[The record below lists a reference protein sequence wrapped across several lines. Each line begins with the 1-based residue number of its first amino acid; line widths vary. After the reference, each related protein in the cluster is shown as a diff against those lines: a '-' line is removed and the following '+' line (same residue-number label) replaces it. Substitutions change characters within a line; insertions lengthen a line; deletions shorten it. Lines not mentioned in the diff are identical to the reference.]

1 MQNID
6 ALTVSTPSE
15 REIRI
20 TRAFDAPQRLV
31 FDAWTK
37 PELVQRWL
45 LGPPGWTMPVCE
57 IDLRPGG
64 SFRYV
69 WQGPDGQQ
77 MGMGGTFREV
87 DPPDRIVS
95 TELYDED
102 WTGGETLNTVL
113 LTESEGRTTVTI
125 TVLYASQEAR
135 DGALSSGM
143 EQGMAAGFERLDGLL
158 REQA

>member
-1 MQNID
+1 MQNLD
-6 ALTVSTPSE
+6 AMTVSTPSG

-20 TRAFDAPQRLV
+20 TRAFSAPRRLV

-77 MGMGGTFREV
+77 LGMGGTFREV

-135 DGALSSGM
+135 DSALSSGM